1 MEIDMPTRLDPDQE
15 LLASLRER
23 KPMAAEALITTYG
36 GRAHRLATRITN
48 SAYDAEEAV
57 QDALLS
63 VVRKI
68 DTFRGDA
75 AFGSWVYRIVSN
87 AAYQKVRRRPRAR
100 VEISLDEVL
109 SAFDEGCLRA
119 GVISDW
125 SSDIGDP
132 AVHTELR
139 AVLSSAVSELPAHYR
154 AALVLRGVEELS
166 MAEIADALA
175 ISVPTAKSRVH
186 RARLLLRKRLSSFMV
201 RAGASVEESAEEVC
215 AGAMLGGRA
224 QSHEWTV
231 RESICGGGGT

>member
-186 RARLLLRKRLSSFMV
+186 RARLLLRKRLSSFMA